1 MSAASL
7 EVTLPDGSR
16 RSGDAILTPWTDR
29 AKAARKARRPYEGQ
43 WMTNQA
49 FAAGKQ
55 WAVYQPRQHRVL
67 EDPKRKRQGRSM
79 QTANMLTQYLWTAI
93 GKLAADD
100 FRPELLFTR
109 ADEEAETYAK
119 QANLAYGWGWDEE
132 WKGDETLLDVL
143 HTLAVFGTAAVR
155 CRYDRTKG
163 PMLGDVPYAHDGG
176 HSYQDQQGQQVNVA
190 AGKPILDQD
199 AARAYVADRKYYGE
213 PIDFRPLREGAI
225 VWEVLSPWNL
235 LPQPGIEHARDFTW
249 EIIVRPVALET
260 LKEIYGARADGVQAQ
275 EIEAMSLLGMKELTS
290 ADANAHPQT
299 TESYSKLT
307 DHALVYTGYQ
317 KPNADYPK
325 GQRVVWAGDEHLLDA
340 SAELLYQGA
349 PYGPRSGITY
359 FRYWPIKQR
368 FFGMGLIEPGIGPQR
383 RRNKRSSQMDD
394 IIDRAMPKS
403 WAEEGSFDPDEITG
417 NPLEVVWLKP
427 GSSKPLLDPG
437 IGPGAY
443 MKDDI
448 VQCDTDMQRALGIN
462 EIGLGNAPAGVSA
475 YSAMALI
482 SENDSQK
489 LNPIAQRFKL
499 GIADLGRDTFEAMR
513 NWPDGKQLLI
523 AGEDDTLQTVVFE
536 RAMLPAAYYVRPAK
550 GGTLPRSQASE
561 IQKIADLWN
570 AATVAGVVAQAPQA
584 WIEWYKSSLD
594 EGTSDELPRMDQT
607 NEQRH
612 KAALENI
619 VMVRTGQPVPV
630 APYDDPQVHI
640 PEHDDELMNLQ
651 SAADY
656 GDTDVASAIQ
666 AIEAHKQ
673 MHLQMAQQNAAQMQ
687 ATAPPAPGVPGDG
700 GQPFVPPAQYENT
713 LQTPRLP
720 RVGNNYGFR

>member
-16 RSGDAILTPWTDR
+16 RRGDAILEPWIDR
-29 AKAARKARRPYEGQ
+29 GTQARKARRPYEGQ

-49 FAAGKQ
+49 FAANKQ

-79 QTANMLTQYLWTAI
+79 QTANMLTQYMWTAI
-93 GKLAADD
+93 GKLSADD
-100 FRPELLFTR
+100 FRPELLFTQ
-109 ADEEAETYAK
+109 DNEEAETYAK

-132 WKGDETLLDVL
+132 WKGDDALLDVL
-143 HTLAVFGTAAVR
+143 HTLAVFGTAGVR

-163 PMLGDVPYAHDGG
+163 AMLGDMPH
-176 HSYQDQQGQQVNVA
+176 VN
-190 AGKPILDQD
+190 GKPILDPEE
-199 AARAYVADRKYYGE
+199 ARKYVAERKYYGE
-213 PIDFRPLREGAI
+213 PIDFKPLREGAI

-235 LPQPGIEHARDFTW
+235 LPQPGIEHERDFTW
-249 EIIVRPVALET
+249 EIIVRPVALEA

-275 EIEAMSLLGMKELTS
+275 EIEAMSLLGMKELS
-290 ADANAHPQT
+290 AANQSPQM
-299 TESYSKLT
+299 SDNVAKLT
-307 DHALVYTGYQ
+307 EHALVYTGYQ

-340 SAELLYQGA
+340 SADLPYQGA

-368 FFGMGLIEPGIGPQR
+368 FFGMALIEPGIGPQR
-383 RRNKRSSQMDD
+383 RRNKRSSQIDE
-394 IIDRAMPKS
+394 IIDRGLPKVY
-403 WAEEGSFDPDEITG
+403 AEEGSIDTDRLTG
-417 NPLEVVWLKP
+417 TPLEVVEIKI
-427 GSSKPLLDPG
+427 GASKPQPDSG
-437 IGPGAY
+437 VAVGPW
-443 MKDDI
+443 MKDDLN
-448 VQCDTDMQRALGIN
+448 QCDEDIQKALGIN

-482 SENDSQK
+482 SENDAQK
-489 LNPIAQRFKL
+489 LNPIAQRIKL
-499 GIADLGRDTFEAMR
+499 SIADLGRDTFEAMR

-523 AGEDDTLQTVVFE
+523 AGDDDKLQAVTFE
-536 RAMLPAAYYVRPAK
+536 RAMLPASFYVRPAK

-584 WIEWYKSSLD
+584 WIEWYKTSLD

-619 VMVRTGQPVPV
+619 VMHRTGQPVPV

-640 PEHDDELMNLQ
+640 PEHDDTLMDLQ
-651 SAADY
+651 MAVEQGDDSPETQAAM
-656 GDTDVASAIQ
+656 Q

-673 MHLQMAQQNAAQMQ
+673 LHLQMSAQNAAAAPAPQG
-687 ATAPPAPGVPGDG
+687 PPAGPQNGAA
-700 GQPFVPPAQYENT
+700 PFLPPPQYENT